1 MTIGI
6 GTSDGV
12 RVCEH
17 LARSAEFLIFDVE
30 DGRVRNRSV
39 RRRGEGP
46 CGNHAS
52 FVELL
57 EGCTAVLCGGIG
69 QGAVN
74 SLFAAGIQ
82 PLVLAQ
88 PLTVEEALAGYLEG
102 RLATTDARQCLC
114 GPDHHH

>member
-1 MTIGI
+1 MKIGI

-12 RVCEH
+12 SVCDH
-17 LARSAEFLIFDVE
+17 LARSAEFLIFDVQ
-30 DGRVRNRSV
+30 DGGVVSRSV

-52 FVELL
+52 FVEML

-74 SLFAAGIQ
+74 SLVGAGIQ
-82 PLVLAQ
+82 PLVVAE
-88 PLTVEEALAGYLEG
+88 PLTVAEALAAYLEG
-102 RLATTDARQCLC
+102 RLETTDARQCLC
-114 GPDHHH
+114 GPDHRD